1 MIIFVLFFVKISRN
15 DPAPPSRKRMHSA
28 PPNPKANTPLEST
41 SSELQNE
48 PLVKV
53 WGQALGLRCSV
64 KKTHNYVASKWPFFS
79 LLCRS
84 LSSRRVHDMGFLMV
98 SSCSPR
104 QDDFFTY
111 FTF

>member
-53 WGQALGLRCSV
+53 WGQGLRLRYRSY
-64 KKTHNYVASKWPFFS
+64 KTHNYVASK
-79 LLCRS
+79 RAI
-84 LSSRRVHDMGFLMV
+84 
-98 SSCSPR
+98 
-104 QDDFFTY
+104 FTP
-111 FTF
+111 